1 MAPGLLLLNTHLSRA
16 LPRMDVPWLLLLTS
30 CLPMVMSNL
39 EPGRLEEGRTQLQRL
54 QEFSRHPRF
63 GDCWTG
69 ALKRVDMGCRQLDE
83 DEQSHIALAFT
94 HCHLQRSG
102 RAFPAC
108 TEKSSIRE
116 CTQGMDAVAFG
127 AYTEFFTHAHSI
139 CYFLQNEVWQKQAE
153 DTILRLTV
161 NSDSVARQLE
171 ATNHMAAE
179 MIQAQ
184 NATLQT
190 QEEIL
195 RNGDLLKKTLQD
207 STQGVKQAFED
218 MQHSAS
224 EQRLLF
230 AEIFNRVTYLHQF
243 VVGESNT
250 LYSFLYNLLACTA
263 VFLVTSTQRTAGAR
277 LMLFAVVAMNVYA
290 ERLICSSILE
300 SAEESGYEQ
309 MEKIAF
315 WVGIAR
321 KTSAAIGFSIL
332 GYFAATYRDVHRQN
346 LQVLQSLRSTQAELQ
361 HIVQEAER
369 LLGKRKSPRRCSY
382 LSKFNETF
390 VDSGMLDPSA
400 ADLGDGAAQEPVLPP
415 SQAELLHLT
424 FGPSEEPLPA
434 SQSLVQRQVLL
445 HLVALPEIKLQTPDR
460 RLTST
465 PRKRAVSPSRK
476 ASRRSSAQR
485 AEPAVYNIPVSEET
499 SPRYNLR
506 SGKSPHL

>member
-1 MAPGLLLLNTHLSRA
+1 
-16 LPRMDVPWLLLLTS
+16 MDVPQLLLLTS
-30 CLPMVMSNL
+30 CLTMVMSDL

-63 GDCWTG
+63 GDCWTT
-69 ALKRVDMGCRQLDE
+69 ALKRVDVGCRQLDE
-83 DEQSHIALAFT
+83 DEQSRIAVAFT

-102 RAFPAC
+102 RAFPKC
-108 TEKSSIRE
+108 TERSSIRE
-116 CTQGMDAVAFG
+116 CTQGMDAVAFST
-127 AYTEFFTHAHSI
+127 YTEFFTHAHSI

-195 RNGDLLKKTLQD
+195 KNGDLLKKTLQD

-250 LYSFLYNLLACTA
+250 LYSFLYNLVACAA

-300 SAEESGYEQ
+300 SAEESGYEL
-309 MEKIAF
+309 MERIAF
-315 WVGIAR
+315 WVGMAR

-332 GYFAATYRDVHRQN
+332 GYFTATYKDVHRQN

-369 LLGKRKSPRRCSY
+369 LLGKRDSPLPRRCSH
-382 LSKFNETF
+382 LSKLNETF
-390 VDSGMLDPSA
+390 GDSGMLDPSM
-400 ADLGDGAAQEPVLPP
+400 ADIYDGAAPELVLPP

-424 FGPSEEPLPA
+424 FDPTEEPLPA
-434 SQSLVQRQVLL
+434 MQSMIQQQVVLRP
-445 HLVALPEIKLQTPDR
+445 VTLPEIKQQTTDR

-465 PRKRAVSPSRK
+465 PRKRAASPSRRG
-476 ASRRSSAQR
+476 SRRSGVQR
-485 AEPAVYNIPVSEET
+485 VEPAVYNIPVSEET
-499 SPRYNLR
+499 SPRYSLR
-506 SGKSPHL
+506 SGKSPRP